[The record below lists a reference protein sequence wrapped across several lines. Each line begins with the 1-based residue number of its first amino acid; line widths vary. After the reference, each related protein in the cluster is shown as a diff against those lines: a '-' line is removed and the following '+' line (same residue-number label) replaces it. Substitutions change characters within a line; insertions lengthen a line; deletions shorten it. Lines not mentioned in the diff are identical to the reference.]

1 MPPCIIPDY
10 PAILAKLIQAGH
22 TTRSIGM
29 CIGLSQP
36 SVSRLATGRTARMN
50 ANAAF
55 RLIEMAGGRIE
66 LPGAQTEAYDAT

>member
-1 MPPCIIPDY
+1 
-10 PAILAKLIQAGH
+10 
-22 TTRSIGM
+22 M